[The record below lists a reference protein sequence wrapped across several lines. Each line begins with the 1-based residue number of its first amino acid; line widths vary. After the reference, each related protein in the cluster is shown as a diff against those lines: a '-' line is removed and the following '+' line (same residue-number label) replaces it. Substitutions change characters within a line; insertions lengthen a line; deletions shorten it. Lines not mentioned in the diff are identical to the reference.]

1 MKNLIF
7 LFSLIFCI
15 SCDEV
20 LVPPE
25 VPQTKASQGE
35 TLTTFQ
41 ISNNLELSPKLDLID
56 GSLWEVVIYYYI
68 GDNLVNMDSLSPVLT
83 GKISAIKEISSDF
96 DKLKFSFQLAPMKS
110 QYYFG
115 CANCRRYSENFTII
129 KKGENNVIEIHD
141 LSSVNLN
148 LE

>member
-141 LSSVNLN
+141 LSSVILN
-148 LE
+148 LK